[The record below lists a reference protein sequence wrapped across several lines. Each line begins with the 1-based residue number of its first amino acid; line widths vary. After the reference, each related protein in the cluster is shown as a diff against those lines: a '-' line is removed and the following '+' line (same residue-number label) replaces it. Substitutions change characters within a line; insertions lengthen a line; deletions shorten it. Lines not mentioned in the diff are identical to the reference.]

1 VGYRFDLA
9 TEIPIRAQLLQ
20 VSSTEHVLVVVVH
33 HIAADGAS
41 MVPLARDVATA
52 YAARLAG
59 RAPDWA
65 PLAVQYADYT
75 LWQHDVL
82 GSEDDPDSVLSQ
94 QFDYWRAELADA
106 PKHIVLPTDRP
117 RPPQQ
122 SFRGD
127 QVALNIDAGLR
138 VRVEAL
144 ARQSGTTTSMV
155 LQAALM
161 VLLHKLGAGD
171 DLTIGG
177 PIAGRTDDAL
187 NDLIGFFV
195 NTWVLRVNTSGNP
208 SFGEL
213 LEQVR
218 DKALAAYENQDAPF
232 ERLVELLNPSRSTA
246 HHPLFQISFAFQNDL
261 PAIDFPGLGIE
272 VLSAPTHTARFDLAI
287 VLVDLPSPTK
297 DPQPL
302 TGTIEYATDLFDR
315 DTIEKFATSYLHIL
329 DIITT
334 DPQQRIDLIEII

>member
-1 VGYRFDLA
+1 
-9 TEIPIRAQLLQ
+9 
-20 VSSTEHVLVVVVH
+20 
-33 HIAADGAS
+33 
-41 MVPLARDVATA
+41 
-52 YAARLAG
+52 
-59 RAPDWA
+59 
-65 PLAVQYADYT
+65 
-75 LWQHDVL
+75 
-82 GSEDDPDSVLSQ
+82 
-94 QFDYWRAELADA
+94 
-106 PKHIVLPTDRP
+106 P

-272 VLSAPTHTARFDLAI
+272 VLSAPTHTAKFDLFI
-287 VLVDLPSPTK
+287 ILVDLPSPTK